1 MNNVFILISIL
12 LIIASIYFFSMKV
25 IVLRKTS
32 ADFKN
37 LSRITKLSILYRNFP
52 LSILAFIN
60 LFPSGVIA
68 YVEVRM
74 GSDNRSQ
81 VIKEQLKVLGAEVRD
96 RLSPDTT
103 HVIFKD
109 GSKVGMDRMEG
120 REGVKERGGQ
130 KAEKR

>member
-1 MNNVFILISIL
+1 MRVIILGKKSVSFI
-12 LIIASIYFFSMKV
+12 Y
-25 IVLRKTS
+25 
-32 ADFKN
+32 
-37 LSRITKLSILYRNFP
+37 
-52 LSILAFIN
+52 

-109 GSKVGMDRMEG
+109 GSKVRMDGKEG
-120 REGVKERGGQ
+120 REGVKERGERE
-130 KAEKR
+130 AEDR